1 MVHTK
6 DRFYSG
12 NRQLRKFFGAKDNFA
27 LEKRSNLIILGC
39 LHRDEIRT
47 Q

>member
-1 MVHTK
+1 MVYTK
-6 DRFYSG
+6 DHFYSG
-12 NRQLRKFFGAKDNFA
+12 NRQLRKFFGTKDHFA
-27 LEKRSNLIILGC
+27 SEKRSNLNIRGC